1 PEEYGLG
8 GEKFTPRVTMFRRD
22 ITLRQTSTWWTDRRK
37 LLEDAKAAEP
47 GKDAVVRFP
56 GPRSSIG
63 LRSDDYP
70 DVDIQLADFDPAVST
85 EVAEQALR
93 RFLRERLQ
101 RVSG

>member
-1 PEEYGLG
+1 
-8 GEKFTPRVTMFRRD
+8 M
-22 ITLRQTSTWWTDRRK
+22 
-37 LLEDAKAAEP
+37 KAAEP
-47 GKDAVVRFP
+47 GNDAVVRFA
-56 GPRSSIG
+56 GPRGAIG

-70 DVDIQLADFDPAVST
+70 EIDIQLTDFDSIVST